1 MRKNIAIESTNVA
14 ALNAS
19 ATQRAIDFGVASTA
33 SAPITG
39 SRIIQVRSLVN
50 ITVLS
55 FISSLLTVGR
65 RASGVAAM
73 DIKSLLY
80 NGDKHNNDYRQ
91 HHKTAKE
98 PKHIGLYPA
107 SLNMTQV
114 ATQRGHQ
121 TCRPI
126 DQAINDIRIKC
137 LYDVGDSKHTVANQ
151 QVVEFVDIVLVQED
165 TVQYAQNCMALHDC
179 VDLCQIDASIE
190 RVSPGEAE

>member
-1 MRKNIAIESTNVA
+1 MRKKIAIESTNVA

-19 ATQRAIDFGVASTA
+19 ASHRAIDFGAANTA

-39 SRIIQVRSLVN
+39 SRIIQVRTFVN

-80 NGDKHNNDYRQ
+80 NSDKHNNDYRQ
-91 HHKTAKE
+91 YRETAKKT
-98 PKHIGLYPA
+98 KHIGLHFA
-107 SLNMTQV
+107 SLNVTQV
-114 ATQRGHQ
+114 TAKGRHE

-126 DQAINDIRIKC
+126 DQAIND
-137 LYDVGDSKHTVANQ
+137 VG
-151 QVVEFVDIVLVQED
+151 VEG
-165 TVQYAQNCMALHDC
+165 LHNM
-179 VDLCQIDASIE
+179 
-190 RVSPGEAE
+190 